1 MMGSLVMKL
10 LNFVKALQGYQARA
24 CLLLVVV
31 LTGTTAVAGEL
42 TIYSSAEGDNLKNFA
57 SRFSKAHP
65 EIKVTWVRDSAGSIQ
80 ARAIAEKDS
89 PRNDLFFGHTVTNL
103 MALDAMN
110 LLQPYRP
117 VGVEKLNDKFRD
129 QRDPPTWTGLWG
141 FGTAICFNTVEAQKK
156 NLPRPEKWSDLT
168 DPVYKGQI
176 TMPNPS
182 SSGTGFLNVSGW
194 LQLMDKDKAWLFMD
208 ALHQNIASYSYSGSR
223 PCEQAAAGDY
233 VIGISLPLRGA
244 SLKSVGAP
252 IDIII
257 PAEGIG
263 WELQG
268 VAITQ
273 TTKKLKDAQTFVDW
287 AVTEAAMNAYAARAE
302 VVAYPVKTP
311 KAKNLPPELTS
322 RLIKNDFAWASA
334 NQADIIKEW
343 RARYDSKTEVKK

>member
-1 MMGSLVMKL
+1 MMRLRVMKRL
-10 LNFVKALQGYQARA
+10 SFVKTLLGHRARA
-24 CLLLVVV
+24 CLVLVAV
-31 LTGTTAVAGEL
+31 LTGTSSVAGDL

-89 PRNDLFFGHTVTNL
+89 PRNDLFFGHAVTNL

-110 LLQPYRP
+110 LLRPYRP
-117 VGVEKLNDKFRD
+117 LGVEKLNEKFRD

-141 FGTAICFNTVEAQKK
+141 FGAAICFNAVEAQKK
-156 NLPRPEKWSDLT
+156 NLPKPEKWSDLT
-168 DPVYKGQI
+168 DPAYKGQI

-194 LQLMDKDKAWLFMD
+194 LQLMGKQQAWVFMD

-223 PCEQAAAGDY
+223 PCEQVAAGDY
-233 VIGISLPLRGA
+233 VLGISLPSRGA

-268 VAITQ
+268 VAIAKA
-273 TTKKLKDAQTFVDW
+273 TKNLTDAQTFVDW

-302 VVAYPVKTP
+302 IVAYPVKTP
-311 KAKNLPPELTS
+311 KPKNLPSELTS
-322 RLIKNDFAWASA
+322 RLIKNDFAWASE

-343 RARYDSKTEVKK
+343 RTRYDSKTEVKK

>member
-1 MMGSLVMKL
+1 MKGLRVMKR
-10 LNFVKALQGYQARA
+10 LNFVKTLLGYRART
-24 CLLLVVV
+24 CLVLVAV
-31 LTGTTAVAGEL
+31 LTGTNSVAGDL

-89 PRNDLFFGHTVTNL
+89 PRNDLFFGHAVTNL
-103 MALDAMN
+103 MALDGLN
-110 LLQPYRP
+110 LLRPYRP
-117 VGVEKLNDKFRD
+117 AGVEKLNDKFRD

-141 FGTAICFNTVEAQKK
+141 FGAAICFNTVEAQKK
-156 NLPRPEKWSDLT
+156 NLPKPEKWSDLT

-194 LQLMDKDKAWLFMD
+194 LQLMGKQQAWVFMD

-233 VIGISLPLRGA
+233 VVGISLPSRGA

-268 VAITQ
+268 VAIAKA
-273 TTKKLKDAQTFVDW
+273 TKNLTDAQTFVDW

-302 VVAYPVKTP
+302 IVAYPVKTP
-311 KAKNLPPELTS
+311 KPKNLPSELTS
-322 RLIKNDFAWASA
+322 RLIKNDFSWASE
-334 NQADIIKEW
+334 NQTDIINEW
-343 RARYDSKTEVKK
+343 RTRYNSKTEVKK

>member
-1 MMGSLVMKL
+1 MKR
-10 LNFVKALQGYQARA
+10 LNFVTTLLEYRARA
-24 CLLLVVV
+24 CLVLVAV
-31 LTGTTAVAGEL
+31 LAGTTSVAGNL

-89 PRNDLFFGHTVTNL
+89 PLNDLFFGHAVTNL
-103 MALDAMN
+103 MALDAMS
-110 LLQPYRP
+110 LLRPYRP
-117 VGVEKLNDKFRD
+117 VGVEKLNEKFRD

-141 FGTAICFNTVEAQKK
+141 FGAAICFNTVEAQKK
-156 NLPRPEKWSDLT
+156 NLPKPEKWSDLT
-168 DPVYKGQI
+168 DPVYKGQL

-194 LQLMDKDKAWLFMD
+194 LQLMGKQQAWVFMD

-233 VIGISLPLRGA
+233 VLGISLPSRGA

-268 VAITQ
+268 VAILKA
-273 TTKKLKDAQTFVDW
+273 TKNLTDAQTFVDW

-302 VVAYPVKTP
+302 IVAYPVKTP
-311 KAKNLPPELTS
+311 KPKNLPSELTS
-322 RLIKNDFAWASA
+322 RLIKNDFSWASE

-343 RARYDSKTEVKK
+343 RTRYDSKTELKK